1 MKLIDILR
9 KNFNLV
15 VRKTLA
21 SSPSEKR
28 ALWTQAFSIVRKGFV
43 FVGIK
48 VVNQQLPLVVGAT
61 GGKRKNGHRISHV
74 RTHMSHMETW
84 EADPATDHAHLA
96 DDHLQF
102 PDIIIIPPISHTLVP
117 AGGCQWRRTQL
128 FCLIPPLFYPF
139 FPTLFLE
146 CAYLR
151 T

>member
-48 VVNQQLPLVVGAT
+48 VVN
-61 GGKRKNGHRISHV
+61 
-74 RTHMSHMETW
+74 
-84 EADPATDHAHLA
+84 
-96 DDHLQF
+96 
-102 PDIIIIPPISHTLVP
+102 
-117 AGGCQWRRTQL
+117 
-128 FCLIPPLFYPF
+128 
-139 FPTLFLE
+139 
-146 CAYLR
+146 
-151 T
+151 